1 MGVAGPVLVHGGSD
15 GNWLAWAMLFPQAG
29 TGVLVVDASFQLLKA
44 VCSRVYV
51 MKQGRITG
59 EHELDDFATAERLV
73 ETYLQEGS

>member
-1 MGVAGPVLVHGGSD
+1 MPINVDLIATALRRAVDSGI
-15 GNWLAWAMLFPQAG
+15 
-29 TGVLVVDASFQLLKA
+29 GVLVVDASFQLLKT

-73 ETYLQEGS
+73 ETYLREGS